1 MFIDFAKIKCK
12 AGDGGPGAVSFRREK
27 FIPKG
32 GPDGGDGGKG
42 GDIIVKADQ
51 NLHTLHDI
59 RYNKIYKAENGSP
72 GGKSKKTGQSGKDI
86 IILVP
91 LGTQIR
97 NINNV
102 SQVIDLLQPG
112 EESILCQSGIGG
124 RGNFHFKSSTKQS
137 PRYAQPG
144 ESGESGTFEIELKV
158 LADVGLV
165 GLPNAGKSTLLSHM
179 SAARPRIADYPFT
192 TLQPHLG
199 IVKSGEF
206 TSFVMADIP
215 GLIKGAS
222 QGKGLGHQ
230 FLKHIERT
238 KIIIYLIES
247 LDPDPNSTFELL
259 RNELFTHKKTIKD
272 KQYLIVRSKIDMKN
286 ISNHDDN
293 WKNFNYPIMNISVH
307 TNLGINEL
315 LKAINHILYEKA

>member
-1 MFIDFAKIKCK
+1 MFIDFTKIKCK

-42 GDIIVKADQ
+42 GDIIVRANE

-72 GGKSKKTGQSGKDI
+72 GGKSRRTGQAGQDI
-86 IILVP
+86 IIPVP

-97 NINNV
+97 DIKKV
-102 SQVIDLLQPG
+102 TKVFELLKPG
-112 EESILCQSGIGG
+112 EELILCQGGVGG
-124 RGNFHFKSSTKQS
+124 RGNLRFKSSTKQT

-144 ESGESGTFEIELKV
+144 ESGGSGAYKFELKV

-165 GLPNAGKSTLLSHM
+165 GLPNAGKSTLLSQV

-206 TSFVMADIP
+206 TSFVLADIP
-215 GLIKGAS
+215 GLIEGAS

-238 KIIIYLIES
+238 KVIIYLIES
-247 LDPDPNSTFELL
+247 QDPNPMNTFEML
-259 RNELFTHKKTIKD
+259 RNELNSFKKTIVNKP
-272 KQYLIVRSKIDMKN
+272 YLVVRSKVDKKPFSEN
-286 ISNHDDN
+286 NDN
-293 WKNFNYPIMNISVH
+293 WKNFGYPVLNVSAH
-307 TNLGINEL
+307 TDLGINEL
-315 LKAINHILYEKA
+315 LKAINHILYEKT

>member
-1 MFIDFAKIKCK
+1 MFIDFTKIKCK

-42 GDIIVKADQ
+42 GDIIVRANE

-72 GGKSKKTGQSGKDI
+72 GGKSRRTGQAGQDI
-86 IILVP
+86 IIPVP

-97 NINNV
+97 DIKKV
-102 SQVIDLLQPG
+102 TKVFELLKPG
-112 EESILCQSGIGG
+112 EELILCQGGVGG
-124 RGNFHFKSSTKQS
+124 RGNLRFKSSTKQT

-144 ESGESGTFEIELKV
+144 ESGGSGAYKFELKV

-165 GLPNAGKSTLLSHM
+165 GLPNAGKSTLLSQV

-206 TSFVMADIP
+206 TSFVLADIP
-215 GLIKGAS
+215 GLIEGAS

-238 KIIIYLIES
+238 KVIIYLIES
-247 LDPDPNSTFELL
+247 QDPNPMNTFEML
-259 RNELFTHKKTIKD
+259 RSELNSFKKTIVNKP
-272 KQYLIVRSKIDMKN
+272 YLVVRSKVDKKPFSEN
-286 ISNHDDN
+286 NDN
-293 WKNFNYPIMNISVH
+293 WKNFGYPVLNVSAH
-307 TNLGINEL
+307 TDLGINEL
-315 LKAINHILYEKA
+315 LKAINHILYEKT

>member
-1 MFIDFAKIKCK
+1 MFIDFTKIKCK
-12 AGDGGPGAVSFRREK
+12 AGDGVPGAVSFRREK

-42 GDIIVKADQ
+42 GDIIVRANE

-72 GGKSKKTGQSGKDI
+72 GGKSRRTGQAGQDI
-86 IILVP
+86 IIPVP

-97 NINNV
+97 DIKKV
-102 SQVIDLLQPG
+102 TKVFELLKPG
-112 EESILCQSGIGG
+112 EELILCQGGVGG
-124 RGNFHFKSSTKQS
+124 RGNLRFKSSTKQT

-144 ESGESGTFEIELKV
+144 ESGGSGAYKFELKV

-165 GLPNAGKSTLLSHM
+165 GLPNAGKSTLLSQV

-215 GLIKGAS
+215 GLIEGAS

-238 KIIIYLIES
+238 KVIIYLIES
-247 LDPDPNSTFELL
+247 QDPNPMNTFEML
-259 RNELFTHKKTIKD
+259 RSELNSFKKTIVNKP
-272 KQYLIVRSKIDMKN
+272 YLVVRSKVDKRPFSKN
-286 ISNHDDN
+286 NDN
-293 WKNFNYPIMNISVH
+293 WKNFGYPVLNVSAH
-307 TNLGINEL
+307 TDLGINEL
-315 LKAINHILYEKA
+315 LKAINHILYEKT